1 MLLFPSSWSIPLD
14 EYQHIYRFL
23 QRWRQVATAEEKGKK
38 KKLEAATK
46 ICLFFSAEYFCCL
59 IAIETKE
66 LLLASVG
73 RQKQKGEKHA

>member
-1 MLLFPSSWSIPLD
+1 M
-14 EYQHIYRFL
+14 
-23 QRWRQVATAEEKGKK
+23 ATAEEKGKK
-38 KKLEAATK
+38 KKLKAATK
-46 ICLFFSAEYFCCL
+46 ICLFFSAECFCCL